1 LKALI
6 QRVSR
11 AEVRVDDAPV
21 GSIGPGMVVLLGVTG
36 GDTNDLA
43 EFLAGKTANL
53 RIFDDEGGVMN
64 RSALD
69 RKQDSNDSV
78 AVLVVSQFTLYADCR
93 KGRRPSYVRAAA
105 PDVAR
110 PLVEYFVECLRAHG
124 LDVET
129 GVFGAEMAVELVNDG
144 PVTILLDSDE
154 LRPAV

>member
-11 AEVRVDDAPV
+11 ANVRVDDALV
-21 GSIGPGMVVLLGVTG
+21 GSIGNGIVVLLGVTG

-43 EFLAGKTANL
+43 EFLAAKTANL
-53 RIFDDEGGVMN
+53 RIFDDEDGVMN

-69 RKQDSNDSV
+69 CLQNPGDSV

-110 PLVEYFVECLRAHG
+110 PLVEYFVECLTAQG
-124 LDVET
+124 LEVET
-129 GVFGAEMAVELVNDG
+129 GVFGAEMAVEMVNDG

-154 LRPAV
+154 LRPSL